1 MNTSIPTPPQ
11 GRLEFA
17 ATPTGR
23 KALVRQAAI
32 GQAQKITPGIYAVGA
47 TLPLEDVVRLHQN
60 EIVAHEWPG
69 GVYCGISGISVGIPM
84 DGKVFVAHPD
94 PDRSSKLKL
103 GGVTIFPVLG
113 PGVLPDD
120 IALPG
125 GAHASG
131 MARKMVENIN
141 LVGKP
146 ARHRAGTK
154 VVEDVMDDLAR
165 YGGAGAVMATLRELD
180 AIAPNFD
187 ASAVESVR
195 VRLAALLGTNG
206 GGGEISSARLGAR
219 LGGGALDA
227 HRVGLFEEL
236 VETLGRHAPLPRP
249 APDLQGK
256 GQWSAFFESYFSN
269 FIEGTEFG
277 VEEARD
283 IAVGGKLNHA
293 RPKDAHDVSATFRL
307 ASDPFDRV
315 LVPRTGQELLDIL
328 RKRHAVLMAAR
339 QEKNPGVFKSKI
351 NWAGGTRFV
360 DPDLVEGT
368 LIRGFE
374 VINQLT
380 DPFTRAVAM
389 MALVTE
395 CHPFDDGN
403 GRVARL
409 TANAELSVAG
419 QVRFIIPTSFRNDYV
434 AALNGFSNKAG
445 AGQSLLTVLDFAQ
458 KWTSYVDWSNFE
470 EACSTLTGCN
480 AFVDPGVAERNGQRL
495 KLPGN

>member
-1 MNTSIPTPPQ
+1 
-11 GRLEFA
+11 
-17 ATPTGR
+17 
-23 KALVRQAAI
+23 
-32 GQAQKITPGIYAVGA
+32 
-47 TLPLEDVVRLHQN
+47 VRLHQN

-69 GVYCGISGISVGIPM
+69 GVYCGISGLSVGIPR

-94 PDRSSKLKL
+94 PDRSFKLKL

-113 PGVLPDD
+113 PAVLTSD

-125 GAHASG
+125 GVHASG
-131 MARKMVENIN
+131 LARKMVENIN

-154 VVEDVMDDLAR
+154 VVENVIDNLAR
-165 YGGAGAVMATLRELD
+165 HGGAGAVMAALRELD
-180 AIAPNFD
+180 VIASDFD
-187 ASAVESVR
+187 ASAVEGVR

-206 GGGEISSARLGAR
+206 GGVKISSARLGAR
-219 LGGGALDA
+219 LGAGAFYT

-236 VETLGRHAPLPRP
+236 VET
-249 APDLQGK
+249 QGK
-256 GQWSAFFESYFSN
+256 GRWSAFFESYFSN

-293 RPKDAHDVSATFRL
+293 RPQDAHDVSAAYRL
-307 ASDPFDRV
+307 ASDPLDRV
-315 LVPRTGQELLDIL
+315 LVPRTGQELLNIL
-328 RKRHAVLMAAR
+328 KKRHAVLMAAR
-339 QEKNPGVFKSKI
+339 QEKNPGVFKLEI

-374 VINQLT
+374 VINRLT

-403 GRVARL
+403 GRVSRL

-419 QVRFIIPTSFRNDYV
+419 QVRFIIPTSFWNDYV

-445 AGQSLLTVLDFAQ
+445 TGQLLLTVLDFAQ
-458 KWTSYVDWSNFE
+458 KWTS
-470 EACSTLTGCN
+470 
-480 AFVDPGVAERNGQRL
+480 
-495 KLPGN
+495 

>member
-1 MNTSIPTPPQ
+1 
-11 GRLEFA
+11 
-17 ATPTGR
+17 
-23 KALVRQAAI
+23 
-32 GQAQKITPGIYAVGA
+32 
-47 TLPLEDVVRLHQN
+47 VRLHQN

-69 GVYCGISGISVGIPM
+69 GVYCGISGLSVGIPR

-94 PDRSSKLKL
+94 PDRSFKLKL

-113 PGVLPDD
+113 PAVLTSD

-125 GAHASG
+125 GVHASG
-131 MARKMVENIN
+131 LPRKMVENIN

-154 VVEDVMDDLAR
+154 VVENVIDNLAR
-165 YGGAGAVMATLRELD
+165 HGGAGAVMAALRELD
-180 AIAPNFD
+180 VIASDFD
-187 ASAVESVR
+187 ASAVEGVR

-206 GGGEISSARLGAR
+206 GGVKISSARLGAR
-219 LGGGALDA
+219 LGAGAFYT

-236 VETLGRHAPLPRP
+236 VETLGRHAPL
-249 APDLQGK
+249 QGK
-256 GQWSAFFESYFSN
+256 GRWSAFFESYFSN

-293 RPKDAHDVSATFRL
+293 RPQDAHDVSAAYRL
-307 ASDPFDRV
+307 ASDPLDRV
-315 LVPRTGQELLDIL
+315 LVPRTGQELLNIL
-328 RKRHAVLMAAR
+328 KKRHAVLMAAR
-339 QEKNPGVFKSKI
+339 QEKNPGVFKLEI

-374 VINQLT
+374 VINRLT

-403 GRVARL
+403 GRVSRL

-419 QVRFIIPTSFRNDYV
+419 QVRFIIPTSFWNDYV

-445 AGQSLLTVLDFAQ
+445 TGQLLLTVLDFAQ
-458 KWTSYVDWSNFE
+458 KWTS
-470 EACSTLTGCN
+470 
-480 AFVDPGVAERNGQRL
+480 
-495 KLPGN
+495 